1 MNGRKRNDYYKR
13 ESEKSKGNSERSELR
28 PPNTS
33 TLPSLLPLI
42 NTFSPA
48 SLNNTKNTILCLTQ
62 IVLQNTIL
70 STISCTFLQIL
81 IQSSLCTIHTTHNI
95 TTNRLVFLLCSSLST
110 DSLLE
115 SLQIIPFTSI
125 VGNDS
130 FANVKNSGTWSKD
143 LTFNTVIIVYR
154 LDVVNTI

>member
-33 TLPSLLPLI
+33 TLPCLIPPL
-42 NTFSPA
+42 NTYCPTYLTTF
-48 SLNNTKNTILCLTQ
+48 LNTISN
-62 IVLQNTIL
+62 I
-70 STISCTFLQIL
+70 
-81 IQSSLCTIHTTHNI
+81 IHTTHNI
-95 TTNRLVFLLCSSLST
+95 TTNRLDFRLCSSLST

-115 SLQIIPFTSI
+115 ALQITPFTST

-130 FANVKNSGTWSKD
+130 FANDKNSGTWSKD

-154 LDVVNTI
+154 LDVVNTL